1 MVDDLIRLYDKDAK
15 PKAIKSNSNKKS
27 TTVLKG
33 SNAENWMISKNV
45 YSPRIYGNVETSL
58 NSLIGEYSQNHNINN
73 GAVNFA
79 VSSSD
84 KIFSG
89 KSPSYEFTRNMFKI
103 GTTNRFKKQTDS
115 IEYYC
120 NLAWID
126 SKTFSD
132 EKKNKYGVVPEIPSA
147 VASATTFDE
156 WLYIKF
162 FDEALEM
169 AGHKPDDE
177 VSLRRLLGPSNAG
190 GFDIKFSFYSYE
202 PKIFYTQMFQN
213 EAYVNPD
220 NYDSNTGWDD
230 GFVLKRI
237 VGGNNICKR
246 FTKAGFEKAIK
257 DYSETADYK
266 IAYTL
271 DEFGGLYLFCPKESN
286 GGSYKWI
293 TAKN

>member
-15 PKAIKSNSNKKS
+15 PKTIKSESDKTS
-27 TTVLKG
+27 TAVLNG
-33 SNAENWMISKNV
+33 SNSENWMISKNA
-45 YSPRIYGNVETSL
+45 YSPKVYGNVNTSL

-79 VSSSD
+79 VSSTD
-84 KIFSG
+84 KIFSEG
-89 KSPSYEFTRNMFKI
+89 TPSNEFIRNMFKI

-132 EKKNKYGVVPEIPSA
+132 ETKNKYGVVPEIPSA
-147 VASATTFDE
+147 VASATTFDG

-162 FDEALEM
+162 FDEALES
-169 AGHKPDDE
+169 AGHKSDDE
-177 VSLRRLLGPSNAG
+177 VSLRRLLGPSDAG
-190 GFDIKFSFYSYE
+190 GFNIKFSFYSYE

-220 NYDSNTGWDD
+220 GYDSVTGWDD
-230 GFVLKRI
+230 GFVLKRM
-237 VGGNNICKR
+237 VGDNNICKR
-246 FTKAGFEKAIK
+246 FTKAGFEEAIK
-257 DYSETADYK
+257 KYSGTEDYK
-266 IAYTL
+266 IAYML
-271 DEFGGLYLFCPKESN
+271 DEFGGLYLF
-286 GGSYKWI
+286 
-293 TAKN
+293 